1 MKKYYRLYKKSR
13 KQKKYNEFKS
23 SNSKLFTNR
32 QVKIIKAR
40 IERVNANSVMMY
52 GEYNAKRL
60 SSYPCINNDIT
71 SKGIC
76 AYCEIETDVIH
87 FDDDVSL
94 CESCASEH
102 NLI

>member
-1 MKKYYRLYKKSR
+1 MKKFYRKR
-13 KQKKYNEFKS
+13 IKQKKYNEFKNS
-23 SNSKLFTNR
+23 SGKLFTEK
-32 QVKIIKAR
+32 QIEKIKKR
-40 IERVNANSVMMY
+40 IEKVNTNLVSLY
-52 GEYNAKRL
+52 GKHNAKRL
-60 SSYPCINNDIT
+60 STYPCINNGII

-94 CESCASEH
+94 CEYCASQY